1 MDGFPLP
8 PFVATAGEEGGDGMT
23 ERCHLLSLLYFH
35 SINYPDSVFTYQ
47 LMLD

>member
-1 MDGFPLP
+1 
-8 PFVATAGEEGGDGMT
+8 MT
-23 ERCHLLSLLYFH
+23 ERCHLSLLYFH